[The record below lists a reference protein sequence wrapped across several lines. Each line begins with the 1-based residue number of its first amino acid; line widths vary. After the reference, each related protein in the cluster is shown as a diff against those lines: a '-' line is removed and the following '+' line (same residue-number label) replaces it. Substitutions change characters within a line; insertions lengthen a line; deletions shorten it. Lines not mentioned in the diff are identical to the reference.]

1 MPQSLLNR
9 GVNILRRGLTVLLL
23 GLLSLHTAQAG
34 VDPIKYDNLHIAVT
48 EPDVARKWYV
58 DYLGGELSDDG
69 LVYFGDTY
77 IRFVPTDVV
86 RPSTGSVID
95 HVGLSFTDLAAV
107 MDKLEGSGATVLS
120 PLRNVEGFF
129 PMAYVEDPWG
139 VKFELVEDAEWPG
152 FHHVHLRVADPEA
165 TLDWYET
172 NVGGARELFKGRL
185 DGLRFGGMWLLVSA
199 AGNDAVAPSADRAI
213 RNLAWEVADVV
224 VASAALQAQG
234 AKLISDSRPFQN
246 LRYAFFEDPEGV
258 RVEVLHYADR

>member
-77 IRFVPTDVV
+77 IRFVPTDTV

-107 MDKLEGSGATVLS
+107 MDKLEGSGANVLS

-172 NVGGARELFKGRL
+172 NVGGARELFKGQL
-185 DGLRFGGMWLLVSA
+185 DGLRFGSMWLLVSA